1 MEKHGFQ
8 ETEEQRLSFL
18 INTLERKTPVSSPRV
33 WPFSSN
39 HRINVSAWVG
49 ALSTAISR
57 GSAPLVVG
65 ACRRGSTRLT
75 AVIGGFV
82 LALASFFT
90 SFAAELHQVLLRW
103 VTNCLV
109 LSKMQDARFKV
120 RIRPIYL
127 TNTLLSG

>member
-8 ETEEQRLSFL
+8 EIEEQRLSFPV
-18 INTLERKTPVSSPRV
+18 NTLERRTPASSPRV
-33 WPFSSN
+33 WPFPSN

-49 ALSTAISR
+49 ALSTAVSR

-75 AVIGGFV
+75 AVIGGLV
-82 LALASFFT
+82 LALASLFT

-103 VTNCLV
+103 VKKCLV
-109 LSKMQDARFKV
+109 LSKMQDARLKV
-120 RIRPIYL
+120 RIRAIYL
-127 TNTLLSG
+127 TNTLLSE